1 MSEGPKTETLLDAE
15 RLREDFP
22 ILRVG
27 SDGKRLCYIDNAAT
41 TQKPRDV
48 IETLVR
54 FYEQTNANVHR
65 GIYRLSTEATEA
77 YESARERVARF
88 IGSPESRSCVF
99 TRNASEAINLV
110 AQSWGGPFLDAG
122 DTVIT
127 SVMEHHSNLVPWQ
140 QVATRTGC
148 SLKIVRLNSEG
159 SLDWEHYTQLLAEG
173 ASFVALSMASNVLG
187 NVNPAQKMVQ
197 AAHDQGALILLDGAQ
212 AVPHMEVN
220 VQELDCDFLAFS
232 GHKML
237 GPMGSGV
244 LYAKTEHLEKMSPVL
259 FGGEMVDQ
267 VWTDRATWN
276 EIPWKF
282 EAGTPSCADAVALAT
297 AMDYLERVD
306 LKAIAAHESSLAA
319 LTVERMRSLGGITVY
334 GPAGHR
340 SGIVSFNLDGIHAH
354 DVAQVLDQYDIT
366 VRAGHH
372 CCNPLLRSLGVNAT
386 ARASYYFYNTIEDV
400 DRLMKGLKSAQSLLG
415 K

>member
-41 TQKPRDV
+41 TQKPREV

-88 IGSPESRSCVF
+88 IGSTESRSCVF

-110 AQSWGGPFLDAG
+110 AQSWGGPFLGAG

-159 SLDWEHYTQLLAEG
+159 CLDWEHYTQLLAEG
-173 ASFVALSMASNVLG
+173 ASLVALSMASNVLG
-187 NVNPAQKMVQ
+187 NVNPA
-197 AAHDQGALILLDGAQ
+197 
-212 AVPHMEVN
+212 
-220 VQELDCDFLAFS
+220 
-232 GHKML
+232 
-237 GPMGSGV
+237 
-244 LYAKTEHLEKMSPVL
+244 
-259 FGGEMVDQ
+259 
-267 VWTDRATWN
+267 
-276 EIPWKF
+276 
-282 EAGTPSCADAVALAT
+282 
-297 AMDYLERVD
+297 
-306 LKAIAAHESSLAA
+306 
-319 LTVERMRSLGGITVY
+319 
-334 GPAGHR
+334 
-340 SGIVSFNLDGIHAH
+340 
-354 DVAQVLDQYDIT
+354 
-366 VRAGHH
+366 
-372 CCNPLLRSLGVNAT
+372 
-386 ARASYYFYNTIEDV
+386 
-400 DRLMKGLKSAQSLLG
+400 
-415 K
+415 